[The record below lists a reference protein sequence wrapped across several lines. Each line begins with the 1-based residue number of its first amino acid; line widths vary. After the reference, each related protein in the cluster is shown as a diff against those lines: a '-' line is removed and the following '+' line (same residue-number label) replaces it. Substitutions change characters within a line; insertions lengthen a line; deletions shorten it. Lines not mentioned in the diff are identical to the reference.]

1 MVDIMK
7 RLLLVITTIIFMVAI
22 LCGCN
27 HENKNQEPTTA
38 TQESQIDSTVSQVT
52 QSDDQKSDENNLP
65 DETHEAVID
74 FSEFE

>member
-1 MVDIMK
+1 MMK

-27 HENKNQEPTTA
+27 HENENKEPTTA
-38 TQESQIDSTVSQVT
+38 TQDSQVDSTVVQAT
-52 QSDDQKSDENNLP
+52 QSDAQNSDEIEKDLP
-65 DETHEAVID
+65 DEAYEAEID